1 MKRGDFIK
9 NIFTLIAVPTLTGG
23 LVSINPFDEK
33 KPQVFNATDFI
44 RFYGSNIDKYRCGD
58 IIVSD
63 MGDTACIVKIVNFG
77 ERYAEARP
85 VRMGEYRYK
94 DIGQVHVM
102 ARAIGESS

>member
-1 MKRGDFIK
+1 
-9 NIFTLIAVPTLTGG
+9 
-23 LVSINPFDEK
+23 
-33 KPQVFNATDFI
+33 
-44 RFYGSNIDKYRCGD
+44 
-58 IIVSD
+58 